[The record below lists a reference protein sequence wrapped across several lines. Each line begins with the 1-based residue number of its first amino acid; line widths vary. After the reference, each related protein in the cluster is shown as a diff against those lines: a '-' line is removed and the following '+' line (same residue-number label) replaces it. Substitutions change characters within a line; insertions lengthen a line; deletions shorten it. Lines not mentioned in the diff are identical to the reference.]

1 MDAASSAIIA
11 MKKAQLEA
19 QIQELKRLILQYRNK
34 ISYYNGQIRSA
45 DKSYE
50 SITGFKS
57 SVQKSQES
65 FADVNNVKSSTLE
78 QVNAVSTN
86 NIVAK
91 KYYAGMKRILS
102 GTGSKIASKLYNFLI
117 SKIGIEQTI
126 LRNKSNDYSEKV
138 DYYNR
143 LINKAQKEIEL
154 KTQKLQS
161 L

>member
-1 MDAASSAIIA
+1 MDGASSAIIA

-19 QIQELKRLILQYRNK
+19 QIQDLKRLISQYRDK

-50 SITGFKS
+50 SVTGFKS

-65 FADVNNVKSSTLE
+65 FSDVNNIKSSTLE

-86 NIVAK
+86 NTVAK

-102 GTGSKIASKLYNFLI
+102 GTGSKIASKLYSFLI
-117 SKIGIEQTI
+117 NKIGNEQTT
-126 LRNKSNDYSEKV
+126 LRNKSNDCSEKI

-143 LINKAQKEIEL
+143 LINKAQRDIEL
-154 KTQKLQS
+154 KTQELQS